1 MVWFSPDGSGCFT
14 GISRDA
20 EICPGFPQPQTAL
33 VVATSSKKGLWVI
46 TVGGGQCSIIIRV
59 LWW

>member
-1 MVWFSPDGSGCFT
+1 MWSGCRRADPVVSH

-33 VVATSSKKGLWVI
+33 VVATSREKGL
-46 TVGGGQCSIIIRV
+46 
-59 LWW
+59 